1 VKLNNMSIGEVI
13 AINKT
18 YSLKPT
24 INLIVDGNGEK
35 VSGNVVIDLE
45 NNLSCISLM
54 LSVKTISPH
63 NNLSLTWGPLLVH
76 GATGFLSC
84 Q

>member
-1 VKLNNMSIGEVI
+1 MSIGEVI

-24 INLIVDGNGEK
+24 INLIVDGNGKK

-45 NNLSCISLM
+45 KQPVLYVLNAVSEDDIPS
-54 LSVKTISPH
+54 
-63 NNLSLTWGPLLVH
+63 
-76 GATGFLSC
+76 
-84 Q
+84 

>member
-1 VKLNNMSIGEVI
+1 MKLKNMSIGEVI

-24 INLIVDGNGEK
+24 INLIVDGNGKK

-45 NNLSCISLM
+45 KQPVLYVLNAVSEDDIPS
-54 LSVKTISPH
+54 
-63 NNLSLTWGPLLVH
+63 
-76 GATGFLSC
+76 
-84 Q
+84 